1 MIFNAFG
8 SCLAAAWQLPGV
20 CLAAAW
26 LLPGSCLATAWLL
39 PGSCLAAA
47 YQLKEIIFSMD
58 IGSNLSL
65 FGINF
70 WYFWRL
76 LEAILGLLAPDAP
89 QGTSRIL
96 PGACRRASGA
106 LQKRLWGQLE
116 LSLSQLGANLGPT
129 WAQLEP
135 TWSQLGPNLDPT

>member
-1 MIFNAFG
+1 MGTERARNKIVIFNAFG
-8 SCLAAAWQLPGV
+8 S

-39 PGSCLAAA
+39 PGSCLSA
-47 YQLKEIIFSMD
+47 YGNNFFTD
-58 IGSNLSL
+58 FGSNLSL

-89 QGTSRIL
+89 QETSRTL
-96 PGACRRASGA
+96 SGTCRRASRT
-106 LQKRLWGQLE
+106 LQERLWSQLG
-116 LSLSQLGANLGPT
+116 LNLSQLGANLSPT
-129 WAQLEP
+129 WTQLEP

>member
-1 MIFNAFG
+1 M
-8 SCLAAAWQLPGV
+8 LLEAAAWQLPGV

-26 LLPGSCLATAWLL
+26 LLPGSCLAAAWLL
-39 PGSCLAAA
+39 PGSCLSA
-47 YQLKEIIFSMD
+47 YGNHFLMD
-58 IGSNLSL
+58 FGSNLSL
-65 FGINF
+65 FGIKF

-89 QGTSRIL
+89 QGTSRTL
-96 PGACRRASGA
+96 PGACRRASRT
-106 LQKRLWGQLE
+106 LQERLWGQLG
-116 LSLSQLGANLGPT
+116 LNLSQLGANLAPT